1 MRKTRKNRK
10 TGTRRRHRGGFM
22 SPEEYKTWRKQVYEN
37 LNTYLANN
45 TKFTNTQTYTQND
58 EEYSTFKYSIL
69 QPGQI
74 FAFRSK
80 HFMYSLSYDP
90 TKYTWVDYTAGI
102 GKQSFLTAPPAEA
115 TDETSHQ
122 LQIVHKK
129 MADYFGQY
137 LNFIRILK
145 PIKIIHFP
153 VNYETNTLGP
163 TSFTSNKEGIVK
175 YLCVDKQSKRCADG
189 YTLDFLWRVA
199 TERTG
204 FLKGI
209 NLQGFREMA
218 IRMNDPSKVEL
229 IGSVEAPPGL
239 SYKEAYQKM
248 QFEQSVKKVR
258 MQLQIERQQE
268 LSALDSTCRRKQYE
282 IHEKYSDLDI
292 RAQQGENILEEE
304 YLPGTA

>member
-1 MRKTRKNRK
+1 
-10 TGTRRRHRGGFM
+10 M
-22 SPEEYKTWRKQVYEN
+22 SPEEFKAWRLQVYKN
-37 LNTYLANN
+37 LETYLQNN
-45 TKFTNTQTYTQND
+45 TKWTDIHTHDQNNTD
-58 EEYSTFKYSIL
+58 YSSFKYTYL

-80 HFMYSLSYDP
+80 DQLYRLQFGP
-90 TKYTWVDYTAGI
+90 TKYTWVDYTAGM
-102 GKQSFLTAPPAEA
+102 GKPSFLTAPPANA
-115 TDETSHQ
+115 TDETSRQ
-122 LQIVHKK
+122 LQILHKK

-153 VNYETNTLGP
+153 VNYEMNTLGP
-163 TSFTSNKEGIVK
+163 TSFTSNKEGLVK
-175 YLCVDKQSKRCADG
+175 YRCVDKQNNRCADG
-189 YTLDFLWRVA
+189 YTLDFLWRIA

-218 IRMNDPSKVEL
+218 IRMNDPSKVEF